1 MERIFGKNFVYAVD
15 CYEIW
20 RNQKCIN
27 QNDVDGEIVGIVYGE
42 QMYFAYTGLG
52 EAGFKRPFKIDLS
65 SNNSQIL
72 NADKQSLINEDR
84 IQYFNDEFA
93 GIEDPYICHLF
104 CKYGRISYIR
114 FATPMKDSSLFC
126 PMADTIYEYY
136 GDMIELGSFSN
147 DSIYKLDLIC
157 KDIIK
162 SSNTD
167 GLKISLESSVN
178 HKMVWSKMV
187 TSFYSELKSL
197 YERKEQFQLN
207 WESILALYTKDLIEK
222 YYQAIGYVS
231 YFTFN
236 HICEDTYEAATSI
249 APLNNV
255 NDCAQLKFKVLFDL
269 AVSKILCK

>member
-15 CYEIW
+15 CYEMW
-20 RNQKCIN
+20 KNQKCIN
-27 QNDVDGEIVGIVYGE
+27 QSDVNGLIIGIVYDN
-42 QMYFAYTGLG
+42 QMYFAYSGLG
-52 EAGFKRPFKIDLS
+52 EAGFRRPFKIDLS
-65 SNNSQIL
+65 SDNSQIL
-72 NADKQSLINEDR
+72 NVDKQSLINEDR
-84 IQYFNDEFA
+84 IQYFNDEFS

-162 SSNTD
+162 SSHTD

-269 AVSKILCK
+269 MVQV